1 MSVEIDGTNITMTR
15 GDTLVADIAIKS
27 ADGSEYTPATGE
39 VIRFAVKNTTMVGGG
54 ANYKDEE
61 PIISK
66 TIPLDTMQLV
76 LAPEDTKPLKFG
88 TYVYDI
94 SITGTDGNVDTFITT
109 SDFILTPE
117 VG

>member
-1 MSVEIDGTNITMTR
+1 MVSINGTSITMTR
-15 GDTLVADIAIKS
+15 GDTLIVTVGMTQNGAA
-27 ADGSEYTPATGE
+27 YTPAEGD

-61 PIISK
+61 PILEK
-66 TIPLDTMQLV
+66 VIPNDTLQLE
-76 LAPEDTKPLKFG
+76 LEPDDTKEMKFG

-94 SITGTDGNVDTFITT
+94 SITFADGSVDTFITT
-109 SDFILTPE
+109 SSFELTPE

>member
-1 MSVEIDGTNITMTR
+1 MVEITGTSITMTR
-15 GDTLVADIAIKS
+15 GDTLVADVS
-27 ADGSEYTPATGE
+27 MVRQGSEYTPETGD
-39 VIRFAVKNTTMVGGG
+39 VILFAVKNTTMVGGG

-61 PIISK
+61 PILEK
-66 TIPLDTMQLV
+66 VIPNSTLQLV
-76 LAPEDTKPLKFG
+76 LQPEDTKPLKFG

-94 SITGTDGNVDTFITT
+94 SITFADGSVDTFITT